1 MPKAVLVAEPEPATR
16 GFLERH
22 LADDGFDVLGAA
34 ACGEALELAE
44 RARPDLVL
52 LGDTS
57 ALEECRSWSREV
69 PLIVIGGGGAGGGG
83 RPPAFGQGGA
93 AATGAAQRGSLQGGG
108 EGKRRGGGGRDRRRR
123 PRPPAGEGVRAP
135 AQARLRP
142 DPRLHQGGALA
153 RGVGLSGARAHTHA
167 RFARLP
173 PAPEARRRGRRAI
186 RAQRLGGGLQAAQ
199 RLTSTSSRATVSAAV
214 PRSDLLGR
222 SGPVVWA
229 WAALAPALPAA
240 VPAVLAFLTATAV
253 SAANG
258 GYFPTEWGWSAIA
271 LLLVA
276 GTAVVVR
283 TRLPLGRLEWTML
296 LALAAFTGWV
306 ALSIVW
312 STSSAQPV
320 LEAER
325 DVVYVAAVAALV
337 AVALRRSVPWI
348 AGAVLA
354 ATYSISAFSLATRL
368 TPDAVGSYDSSGQYQ
383 LATPFGYWN
392 ALGLFVAIGLL
403 LGVGFAANGRSVL
416 LRAAAA
422 AALVP
427 LACTLYFTF
436 SRGAWLAVAAG
447 AIVALA
453 LDPARLRTVAILL
466 ALLPAPALAVFAASR
481 SHALTHAGAPLAA
494 AARDGHRVAVVLV
507 VLSVL
512 EALVALA
519 LCGPGRRLV
528 ENRRAGIAAAAT
540 LVVVVGVGAGAA
552 LVRAGGPAKLVGNAY
567 DAFTSPERP
576 NGSDLNRRL
585 VNLSGSGRTDYWRV
599 AWHDFVDHPL
609 LGSGAGSYERFWIR
623 DRPNAFYARDA
634 HNLYLEVLA
643 ELGPVGLALLAIGL
657 GTPLVAAVRLPRR
670 PPPPPGAGASLAAPP
685 PPG

>member
-1 MPKAVLVAEPEPATR
+1 M
-16 GFLERH
+16 
-22 LADDGFDVLGAA
+22 
-34 ACGEALELAE
+34 
-44 RARPDLVL
+44 
-52 LGDTS
+52 
-57 ALEECRSWSREV
+57 
-69 PLIVIGGGGAGGGG
+69 
-83 RPPAFGQGGA
+83 
-93 AATGAAQRGSLQGGG
+93 
-108 EGKRRGGGGRDRRRR
+108 
-123 PRPPAGEGVRAP
+123 
-135 AQARLRP
+135 
-142 DPRLHQGGALA
+142 
-153 RGVGLSGARAHTHA
+153 
-167 RFARLP
+167 
-173 PAPEARRRGRRAI
+173 
-186 RAQRLGGGLQAAQ
+186 
-199 RLTSTSSRATVSAAV
+199 

-222 SGPVVWA
+222 SRPVVWDS
-229 WAALAPALPAA
+229 AALVPALTAA
-240 VPAVLAFLTATAV
+240 VPAVLAFVTATAV

-296 LALAAFTGWV
+296 GALAAFTGWV
-306 ALSIVW
+306 ALSITW

-320 LEAER
+320 LETER

-337 AVALRRSVPWI
+337 VVASRRSLPWI

-354 ATYSISAFSLATRL
+354 ATYSVSAFALATRL
-368 TPDAVGSYDSSGQYQ
+368 APNAVGSYDSSAVYQ

-403 LGVGFAANGRSVL
+403 LGVGFAAHGRSTL

-447 AIVALA
+447 AVVALA

-657 GTPLVAAVRLPRR
+657 GTPLVAAVRLRRR
-670 PPPPPGAGASLAAPP
+670 PLAAAVVGAYVAYLLHAAIDWDWEMAGLTITALLCSGALVVAARPEQSGRTLTAPLRVASLALVVPLVAFAFVLQVGNSTLEAAARAADRGETARAEAQARRAKTWLPWSFQPWQILGEAQLAHGDLVAARRSFRVAIAKDSQNWGLWLEFAEASKGATRRRALDRASRLAPRSAEVADLRRRP
-685 PPG
+685 

>member
-1 MPKAVLVAEPEPATR
+1 M
-16 GFLERH
+16 
-22 LADDGFDVLGAA
+22 
-34 ACGEALELAE
+34 
-44 RARPDLVL
+44 
-52 LGDTS
+52 
-57 ALEECRSWSREV
+57 
-69 PLIVIGGGGAGGGG
+69 
-83 RPPAFGQGGA
+83 
-93 AATGAAQRGSLQGGG
+93 
-108 EGKRRGGGGRDRRRR
+108 
-123 PRPPAGEGVRAP
+123 
-135 AQARLRP
+135 
-142 DPRLHQGGALA
+142 
-153 RGVGLSGARAHTHA
+153 
-167 RFARLP
+167 
-173 PAPEARRRGRRAI
+173 
-186 RAQRLGGGLQAAQ
+186 
-199 RLTSTSSRATVSAAV
+199 

-222 SGPVVWA
+222 SRPVVWDS
-229 WAALAPALPAA
+229 AALVPALTAA
-240 VPAVLAFLTATAV
+240 VPAVLAFVTATAV

-296 LALAAFTGWV
+296 GALAAFTGWV
-306 ALSIVW
+306 ALSITW

-320 LEAER
+320 LETER

-337 AVALRRSVPWI
+337 VVASRRSLPWI

-354 ATYSISAFSLATRL
+354 ATYSVSAFALATRL
-368 TPDAVGSYDSSGQYQ
+368 APNAVGSYDSSAVYQ

-403 LGVGFAANGRSVL
+403 LGVGFAAHGRSTL

-447 AIVALA
+447 AVVALA

-657 GTPLVAAVRLPRR
+657 GTPLVAAVRLRRR
-670 PPPPPGAGASLAAPP
+670 PLAAAVAGAYVAYLLHAAIDWDWEMAGLTITALLCSGALVVAARPEQSGRTLTAPLRVASLALVVPLVAFAFVLQVGNSTLEAAARAADRGETARAEAQARRAKTWLPWSFQPWQILGEAQLAHGDLVAARRSFRVAIAKDSQNWGLWLEFAEASKGATRRRALDRASRLAPRSAEVADLRRRP
-685 PPG
+685 

>member
-1 MPKAVLVAEPEPATR
+1 MQP
-16 GFLERH
+16 
-22 LADDGFDVLGAA
+22 
-34 ACGEALELAE
+34 
-44 RARPDLVL
+44 
-52 LGDTS
+52 
-57 ALEECRSWSREV
+57 
-69 PLIVIGGGGAGGGG
+69 
-83 RPPAFGQGGA
+83 
-93 AATGAAQRGSLQGGG
+93 
-108 EGKRRGGGGRDRRRR
+108 
-123 PRPPAGEGVRAP
+123 
-135 AQARLRP
+135 
-142 DPRLHQGGALA
+142 
-153 RGVGLSGARAHTHA
+153 
-167 RFARLP
+167 
-173 PAPEARRRGRRAI
+173 
-186 RAQRLGGGLQAAQ
+186 
-199 RLTSTSSRATVSAAV
+199 V

-222 SGPVVWA
+222 SRTVVWDSTA
-229 WAALAPALPAA
+229 LVPALAAA
-240 VPAVLAFLTATAV
+240 VPAVLAFVAATAV

-296 LALAAFTGWV
+296 GGLAAFAGWV

-325 DVVYVAAVAALV
+325 DIVYVAAVAALLVV
-337 AVALRRSVPWI
+337 ASRRSLPWI

-368 TPDAVGSYDSSGQYQ
+368 APDAVGTYDSSGQYQ

-403 LGVGFAANGRSVL
+403 LGVGFAANGRSAL

-427 LACTLYFTF
+427 LGSTLYFTF
-436 SRGAWLAVAAG
+436 SRGAWLAIAAG

-466 ALLPAPALAVFAASR
+466 ALLPAPALGVLAASR

-494 AARDGHRVAVVLV
+494 AARDGHRVAAVLV
-507 VLSVL
+507 ALSVL

-519 LCGPGRRLV
+519 LCGPARRLV
-528 ENRRAGIAAAAT
+528 EDRRAGIAAAAT
-540 LVVVVGVGAGAA
+540 LVVLVGAGAGAA

-585 VNLSGSGRTDYWRV
+585 VNLSGSGRTAYWRV
-599 AWHDFVDHPL
+599 AWRDFVDHPL
-609 LGSGAGSYERFWIR
+609 LGSGAGSYERFWVR
-623 DRPNAFYARDA
+623 DRPNAFFARDA

-643 ELGPVGLALLAIGL
+643 ELGPVGLALLAVAL
-657 GTPLVAAVRLPRR
+657 GTPLVAAVRLRRR
-670 PPPPPGAGASLAAPP
+670 PLAAAVAGAYVAYLLHAAIDWDWEMAGLTITALLCGGALVVAARPERPARPLTVPLRVAALALVVPLVAFAFVLQVGNSTLEAAARAADRGDTARAEAQARRAKTWLPWSFQPWQILGEAQLAHGDIGAARRSLRVAIGKDTQNWALWLELAEASKGAARRQALDRAARLAPRSTEVADLRRKP
-685 PPG
+685 

>member
-1 MPKAVLVAEPEPATR
+1 
-16 GFLERH
+16 
-22 LADDGFDVLGAA
+22 
-34 ACGEALELAE
+34 
-44 RARPDLVL
+44 
-52 LGDTS
+52 
-57 ALEECRSWSREV
+57 
-69 PLIVIGGGGAGGGG
+69 
-83 RPPAFGQGGA
+83 
-93 AATGAAQRGSLQGGG
+93 
-108 EGKRRGGGGRDRRRR
+108 
-123 PRPPAGEGVRAP
+123 
-135 AQARLRP
+135 
-142 DPRLHQGGALA
+142 
-153 RGVGLSGARAHTHA
+153 
-167 RFARLP
+167 
-173 PAPEARRRGRRAI
+173 
-186 RAQRLGGGLQAAQ
+186 
-199 RLTSTSSRATVSAAV
+199 V

-222 SGPVVWA
+222 SRPVA
-229 WAALAPALPAA
+229 WDSAALVPALTAA
-240 VPAVLAFLTATAV
+240 VPAVLAFVAATAV

-337 AVALRRSVPWI
+337 AVASRRSLPWI

-466 ALLPAPALAVFAASR
+466 ALLPAPALAVLAASR

-507 VLSVL
+507 VLSIL

-519 LCGPGRRLV
+519 LCGPARRLV
-528 ENRRAGIAAAAT
+528 EDRRAGIAAAVTLA
-540 LVVVVGVGAGAA
+540 LVVGLGAGAA

-599 AWHDFVDHPL
+599 AWRDFVGHPL

-643 ELGPVGLALLAIGL
+643 ELGPVGLALLAIAL
-657 GTPLVAAVRLPRR
+657 GVPLVAAVRLRR
-670 PPPPPGAGASLAAPP
+670 QPLAAAVAGAYVAYLLHAAIDWDWEMAGLTITALLCGGALVVAARPEGPGRTLTAPLRVASLALVVPLVAFAFVLQVGNSTLEAATRAADRGETARAEAQARRAKTWIPWSFQPWQILGEAQLGRGDLRAARRSFRVAIAKDTQNWALWLEFAEASKGAARRQALERASRLAPRSTEVADLRRKP
-685 PPG
+685 

>member
-1 MPKAVLVAEPEPATR
+1 
-16 GFLERH
+16 
-22 LADDGFDVLGAA
+22 
-34 ACGEALELAE
+34 
-44 RARPDLVL
+44 
-52 LGDTS
+52 
-57 ALEECRSWSREV
+57 
-69 PLIVIGGGGAGGGG
+69 
-83 RPPAFGQGGA
+83 
-93 AATGAAQRGSLQGGG
+93 
-108 EGKRRGGGGRDRRRR
+108 
-123 PRPPAGEGVRAP
+123 
-135 AQARLRP
+135 
-142 DPRLHQGGALA
+142 
-153 RGVGLSGARAHTHA
+153 
-167 RFARLP
+167 
-173 PAPEARRRGRRAI
+173 
-186 RAQRLGGGLQAAQ
+186 
-199 RLTSTSSRATVSAAV
+199 V

-222 SGPVVWA
+222 SRPVVWDS
-229 WAALAPALPAA
+229 AALVPALTAA
-240 VPAVLAFLTATAV
+240 VPAVLAFVTATAV

-296 LALAAFTGWV
+296 GALAAFTGWV
-306 ALSIVW
+306 ALSITW

-320 LEAER
+320 LETER

-337 AVALRRSVPWI
+337 VVASRRSLPWI

-354 ATYSISAFSLATRL
+354 ATYSVSAFALATRL
-368 TPDAVGSYDSSGQYQ
+368 APNAVGSYDSSAVYQ

-403 LGVGFAANGRSVL
+403 LGVGFAAHGRSTL

-447 AIVALA
+447 AVVALA

-657 GTPLVAAVRLPRR
+657 GTPLVAAVRLRRR
-670 PPPPPGAGASLAAPP
+670 PLAAAVAGAYVAYLLHAAIDWDWEMAGLTITALLCSGALVVAARPEQSGRTLTAPLRVASLALVVPLVAFAFVLQVGNSTLEAAARAADRGETARAEAQARRAKTWLPWSFQPWQILGEAQLAHGDLVAARRSFRVAIAKDSQNWGLWLEFAEASKGATRRRALDRASRLAPRSAEVADLRRRP
-685 PPG
+685 